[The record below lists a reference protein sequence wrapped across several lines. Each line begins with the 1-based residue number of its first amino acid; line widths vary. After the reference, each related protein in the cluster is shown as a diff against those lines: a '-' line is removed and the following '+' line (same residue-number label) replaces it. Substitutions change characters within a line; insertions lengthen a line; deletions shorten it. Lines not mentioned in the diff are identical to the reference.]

1 MNKIF
6 SGTGVALVTPFKQ
19 NFSVDVEKID
29 VLVNHLIHNGIDYI
43 VALGT
48 TSETPTLSFAE
59 RKQVLDTII
68 ASVNGR
74 VPIVAGIGSNN
85 PAEIAEQIHFFD
97 LSKVSAILS
106 VTPYYNRP
114 QQRGLIAH
122 YEYVAE
128 KSPLPVILYNVP
140 ARTGVNMEAETTLAI
155 AKKVPKVIA
164 IKEASCNFPQIMN
177 IIHHKPKDFLV
188 ISGDDAITFPLIACG
203 ADGVI
208 STTANAFPKDFSTMV
223 RLALQGNYSQ
233 AKEYHY
239 RLLPCMSACFQD
251 GSPSG
256 VKTFLQAMGLIDDYV
271 RLPLVA
277 VNEETKKLILEL
289 NNSY

>member
-1 MNKIF
+1 MDKIF

-19 NFSVDVEKID
+19 DFSIDIEKID

-59 RKQVLDTII
+59 RKQVLDTVIE
-68 ASVNGR
+68 SVNGR
-74 VPIVAGIGSNN
+74 VPVVAGIGSNS

-128 KSPLPVILYNVP
+128 QSPLPVILYNVP

-155 AKKVPKVIA
+155 AKKVSKVIA
-164 IKEASCNFPQIMN
+164 VKEASCNMPQIMN
-177 IIHHKPKDFLV
+177 IIHHKPKGFLV

-223 RLALQGNYSQ
+223 RLALQGNFSQ

-239 RLLPCMSACFQD
+239 KLLDCISACFQD
-251 GSPSG
+251 GNPSG
-256 VKTFLQAMGLIDDYV
+256 VKTFLHAMGLIDDCV

-289 NNSY
+289 VNSY